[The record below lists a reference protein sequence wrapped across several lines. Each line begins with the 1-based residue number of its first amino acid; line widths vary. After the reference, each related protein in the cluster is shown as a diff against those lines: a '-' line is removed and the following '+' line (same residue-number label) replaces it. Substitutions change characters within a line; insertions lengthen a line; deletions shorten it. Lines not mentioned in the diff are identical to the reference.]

1 MDKIKRMERMTSRL
15 LERLAYAGPD
25 GLRRSKLIADVANH
39 DYRFGAET
47 LEANLA
53 NGCVETVDGFVRLTL
68 AGVDELAF
76 RGMSSRVDIW
86 LDLDLESG
94 ERFRNLRLELTGG
107 RDIALHPGA
116 QGQRPIYRCA
126 QGVLNDRAYRLLHD
140 ALPESESFWFA
151 SEETIPA
158 GKPSLVLVPDPVS
171 GDLTEIE
178 VPAQAFE
185 WTPQVH
191 TTGPH
196 NVAVMALPD
205 VSVVDVDAPEF
216 DELLDEPRASES
228 FWA

>member
-1 MDKIKRMERMTSRL
+1 MDKTKRMERMTSRL

-47 LEANLA
+47 LDANLA

-76 RGMSSRVDIW
+76 RGLSSRVDIW

-94 ERFRNLRLELTGG
+94 ERFRDLRLELTGG

-140 ALPESESFWFA
+140 ALPEPESSFWFA
-151 SEETIPA
+151 SDETIPA
-158 GKPSLVLVPDPVS
+158 GKPGLVLVPDPVS

-178 VPAQAFE
+178 VPAQAFA

-191 TTGPH
+191 ATGPH
-196 NVAVMALPD
+196 PSDGGTVAVMALP
-205 VSVVDVDAPEF
+205 VVAETA
-216 DELLDEPRASES
+216 EPES